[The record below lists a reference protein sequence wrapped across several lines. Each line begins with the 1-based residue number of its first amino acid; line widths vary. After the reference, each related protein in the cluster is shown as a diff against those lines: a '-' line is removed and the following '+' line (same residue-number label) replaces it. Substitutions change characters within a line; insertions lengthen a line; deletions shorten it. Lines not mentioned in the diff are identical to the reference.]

1 MNKEEADLMKQL
13 FNKISHAP
21 NDECHTDLVNRVQDI
36 EETVDIF
43 ERKLNAISSNSLDGK
58 TDSPKLSKI
67 WGTIGGINKNIEK
80 LKQIIARN
88 SSPKLV
94 SQVVKKIDTFTNSDA
109 HNKLLDDFNEFKRSF
124 GNYEEEQTE
133 RFALIEKWILAD
145 TNKAKCIIK
154 KEIEDNR
161 NQSIYFDRVMSID
174 DEKKPETSL
183 VLSDVLEESYLARQE
198 ARVKFEKETDGWEN
212 IETSR
217 LEIGVRT
224 ISMLIKNKI
233 NTLGELVQHDEKFY
247 LDQPNYGRT
256 SLEKL
261 KKAIKPY
268 GITLKKK
275 TVLQEFKL

>member
-154 KEIEDNR
+154 KEIEDNL
-161 NQSIYFDRVMSID
+161 NQSIYYDRVMSIH

-261 KKAIKPY
+261 KRAIKPY

>member
-1 MNKEEADLMKQL
+1 MNKEETDLMKQL

-109 HNKLLDDFNEFKRSF
+109 HNKLLDDFNEF
-124 GNYEEEQTE
+124 
-133 RFALIEKWILAD
+133 
-145 TNKAKCIIK
+145 
-154 KEIEDNR
+154 
-161 NQSIYFDRVMSID
+161 
-174 DEKKPETSL
+174 
-183 VLSDVLEESYLARQE
+183 
-198 ARVKFEKETDGWEN
+198 
-212 IETSR
+212 
-217 LEIGVRT
+217 
-224 ISMLIKNKI
+224 
-233 NTLGELVQHDEKFY
+233 
-247 LDQPNYGRT
+247 
-256 SLEKL
+256 
-261 KKAIKPY
+261 
-268 GITLKKK
+268 
-275 TVLQEFKL
+275 